1 MKKILVFAREA
12 GGAATVA
19 PVCDALLK
27 KNGYNL
33 LFLASD
39 KACTVFDKFGFE
51 YKNYIKHDDDLLE
64 DFLKD
69 KWNSLPDMLLTSAS
83 SIPNLSMTDKLLW
96 RWAGRNGV
104 KSVGI
109 LDQWQNYALRFSGID
124 DNEKLSYMPDSIFV
138 MDETAKCEMIADGIP
153 ESRIMITGQ
162 PAFDRIKTEQKGL
175 NGKKIKKDLRI
186 DEDSIVIVF
195 VAELLTNYFGDR
207 LGYTEQ
213 TILKFI
219 GDTLNEFCNKKV
231 QLLIKLHP
239 ENKNEDFEWALN
251 KWPMI
256 GTQIID
262 KAFSPQESIAAADM
276 VIGMTSVMLI
286 ESIIAGKPTVSLQL
300 NSTVDSQLAATN
312 AGAIPFI
319 KDPEQGEN
327 IICKLIYDDKFRKE
341 YLETQYAWSVTDNA
355 VEKCVSEIDS
365 VLRKASREF

>member
-12 GGAATVA
+12 GGAAAVA
-19 PVCDALLK
+19 PVCETLLK
-27 KNGYNL
+27 KKDYNL
-33 LFLASD
+33 LFLAND
-39 KACTVFDKFGFE
+39 KACTVFDKSGFE

-69 KWNSLPDMLLTSAS
+69 KWNSLPDLLLTSAS

-96 RWAGRNGV
+96 RWAGGKGV
-104 KSVGI
+104 KSIGI
-109 LDQWQNYALRFSGID
+109 LDQWQNYELRFSGVD
-124 DNEKLSYMPDSIFV
+124 DSERLAYMPDFIFV
-138 MDETAKCEMIADGIP
+138 MDETAKREMIVDGIP
-153 ESRIMITGQ
+153 EDRIIITGQ
-162 PAFDRIKTEQKGL
+162 PAFDRIKTEQKAL

-186 DEDSIVIVF
+186 DEDSIAVVF

-213 TILKFI
+213 TVLKFI
-219 GDTLNEFCNKKV
+219 GDTLNELCNKKI

-239 ENKNEDFEWALN
+239 ENKNDDFEWALN

-300 NSTVDSQLAATN
+300 NSMVDSQLAATK

-319 KDPEQGEN
+319 KDTEQGEN
-327 IICKLIYDDKFRKE
+327 IINKLIYNSEFRE
-341 YLETQYAWSVTDNA
+341 RYLKTQYSWSVTDNA
-355 VEKCVSEIDS
+355 VEKCVSEIDYI
-365 VLRKASREF
+365 LNRKH